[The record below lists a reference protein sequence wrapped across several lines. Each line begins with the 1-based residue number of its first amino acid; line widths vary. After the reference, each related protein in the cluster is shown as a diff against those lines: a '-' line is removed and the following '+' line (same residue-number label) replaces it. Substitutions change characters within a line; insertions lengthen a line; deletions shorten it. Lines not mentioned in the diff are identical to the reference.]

1 MDSLYYCPVSARFST
16 SSFELLTPNDT
27 PIQRFERTADD
38 LRTVLES
45 LDISVLQELDAA
57 SDACMAAFSKDGDQT
72 VIISRDVYGA
82 NDLERITDE
91 LLAAAGHPEVSG
103 LVRSLVSP
111 AGHVVVVVDYV
122 PEAAQIHT
130 AEQAAALIDGLQH
143 LHAHDLV
150 HGGINERFLNADN
163 PEGRRVFG
171 AGLSELYAAWRR
183 NAGLKLGELRADPRF
198 ASPKDLRGEA
208 ATFESDNFALAATIL
223 SEIEEDSSAAPA
235 LAPVQGVNALLEK
248 ARQRDLLVERA
259 QAVGDRR
266 VRDDLLV
273 MMSPIKEPDLRMWR
287 ITVLIVS
294 GLSALMLLWLVI
306 PSSSDNGEDPNEL
319 RALQSVQ
326 CRGPNVAIV
335 EGKCEPSSVFAM
347 CGDGTVLDTETRT
360 CVALAPDDAERDDG
374 DEQESEIAVD
384 TAGEHEGIHP
394 VLECGEGVR
403 KISQRF
409 SFSDD
414 DLNLSQGERTRLSR
428 LTTQCSGTA
437 SIVYYV
443 SKPDLGSRTN
453 TIYREFRSSSSCGTR
468 CSEALPEEPTAVV
481 HIPYVGSIERS
492 VSHYLFFHCCP

>member
-16 SSFELLTPNDT
+16 SSFELLTPTDT
-27 PIQRFERTADD
+27 PLQRFEQTGGD
-38 LRTVLES
+38 LRAVLES
-45 LDISVLQELDAA
+45 VEILVLQEVEAA
-57 SDACMAAFSKDGDQT
+57 SDACMAAFSTEGDET
-72 VIISRDVYGA
+72 ALISRGVYGA

-103 LVRSLVSP
+103 IVRSLVSP
-111 AGHVVVVVDYV
+111 DGHVVVVVDYV

-130 AEQAAALIDGLQH
+130 AEQAAGLIQGLQH
-143 LHAHDLV
+143 LHAYGLV
-150 HGGINERFLNADN
+150 HGGINERFQNADH
-163 PEGRRVFG
+163 PEGRRIFG
-171 AGLSELYAAWRR
+171 VGLSEIYAAWRR
-183 NAGLKLGELRADPRF
+183 NAGLTLGELRADPRF
-198 ASPKDLRGEA
+198 ASPNDLRGDL

-223 SEIEEDSSAAPA
+223 AEIEADSTGAPA
-235 LAPVQGVNALLEK
+235 LAPVQGVNALLDK
-248 ARQRDLLVERA
+248 ARQRDQLVERA
-259 QAVGDRR
+259 QAIGDRR

-273 MMSPIKEPDLRMWR
+273 MMAPTKEPDLRMWR

-306 PSSSDNGEDPNEL
+306 PSSSNKVEDPQEL
-319 RALQSVQ
+319 RALQSVK
-326 CRGPNVAIV
+326 CRGPNVSII
-335 EGKCEPSSVFAM
+335 EGKCEPSSVFAV
-347 CGDGTVLDTETRT
+347 CGEGTVLDPDTRT
-360 CVALAPDDAERDDG
+360 CVAIAPDEADGHAG
-374 DEQESEIAVD
+374 DEQNGEASLD
-384 TAGEHEGIHP
+384 TASEQEGIHP

-403 KISQRF
+403 TLSHRF

-414 DLNLSQGERTRLSR
+414 DLNLSQGERIRLSR

-453 TIYREFRSSSSCGTR
+453 TIYKEFRSSSSCGTR

-481 HIPYVGSIERS
+481 HIPYIGSIERS